1 MAKIGTFGG
10 LSFAVSSNKVST
22 FDDLKWDT
30 SAAYATHD
38 RHLQPD
44 LLEFLGPDP
53 EQITFKMKF
62 SVFLGVNPLKS
73 VNDLRR
79 MVRDGTAE
87 RLVIGGRVYGDYK
100 WAITKVSSAM
110 KTFDNR
116 GNCWAAEVTVTL
128 KEYGRR

>member
-10 LSFAVSSNKVST
+10 ISFVVSSNKVST

-62 SVFLGVNPLKS
+62 SVFLGVNPLKA

-79 MVRDGTAE
+79 MVREGTAE

>member
-1 MAKIGTFGG
+1 MAKTGTFGG

-79 MVRDGTAE
+79 MVREGTAE

>member
-10 LSFAVSSNKVST
+10 LSFVVSSNRVNT

-62 SVFLGVNPLKS
+62 SVFLGANPLKS

-79 MVRDGTAE
+79 MVREGTVE
-87 RLVIGGRVYGDYK
+87 RLVIGGRVYGDFK

-110 KTFDNR
+110 KIFDNK

>member
-53 EQITFKMKF
+53 EQITSKMKF

-79 MVRDGTAE
+79 MVREGTAE

>member
-79 MVRDGTAE
+79 MVREGTAE

-100 WAITKVSSAM
+100 WAITEVSSAM

-128 KEYGRR
+128 KEYGRT

>member
-22 FDDLKWDT
+22 FEDLKWDT

-79 MVRDGTAE
+79 MVREGTAE

>member
-10 LSFAVSSNKVST
+10 LSFVVSSNKVST

-53 EQITFKMKF
+53 EQITLKMKF

-79 MVRDGTAE
+79 MVREGTAE

>member
-53 EQITFKMKF
+53 EQITFEMKF

-79 MVRDGTAE
+79 MVREGTAE

>member
-22 FDDLKWDT
+22 FDDLKCDT

-79 MVRDGTAE
+79 MVREGTAE

-100 WAITKVSSAM
+100 WAITEVSSAM

>member
-10 LSFAVSSNKVST
+10 LSFVVSSNKVST

-62 SVFLGVNPLKS
+62 SVFLGVNHLKS

-79 MVRDGTAE
+79 MVREGTAE

>member
-10 LSFAVSSNKVST
+10 LSFVVSSSKVST

-62 SVFLGVNPLKS
+62 SVFLGVNPLKA

-79 MVRDGTAE
+79 MVREGTVE

-100 WAITKVSSAM
+100 WAITKVSNAM
-110 KTFDNR
+110 KTFDNK

>member
-73 VNDLRR
+73 VKDLRR
-79 MVRDGTAE
+79 MVREGTAE

>member
-53 EQITFKMKF
+53 EQITLKMKF

-79 MVRDGTAE
+79 MVREGTAE

>member
-1 MAKIGTFGG
+1 MAKVGTFGR
-10 LSFAVSSNKVST
+10 LSFAVSSSKVST
-22 FDDLKWDT
+22 FEDLKWDA

-62 SVFLGVNPLKS
+62 SVFLGVDPLKA

-79 MVRDGTAE
+79 MVREGTVE

-116 GNCWAAEVTVTL
+116 GNCWAAEVNVTL

>member
-79 MVRDGTAE
+79 MVREGTVE

>member
-53 EQITFKMKF
+53 EQITFKMEF

-79 MVRDGTAE
+79 MVREGTAE

>member
-79 MVRDGTAE
+79 MVREGTAE
-87 RLVIGGRVYGDYK
+87 RLVIGGRGYGDYK

>member
-1 MAKIGTFGG
+1 MAKIGSFGG

-79 MVRDGTAE
+79 MVREGTAE

>member
-10 LSFAVSSNKVST
+10 LSFVVSSNKVST

-79 MVRDGTAE
+79 MVREGTAE

-116 GNCWAAEVTVTL
+116 GNCCAAEVTVTL

>member
-30 SAAYATHD
+30 SAAYATND

-79 MVRDGTAE
+79 MVREGTAE

>member
-53 EQITFKMKF
+53 EQITLKMKF

-79 MVRDGTAE
+79 MVREGTAD

>member
-10 LSFAVSSNKVST
+10 LSFVVSSNKVST
-22 FDDLKWDT
+22 FDDLEWDT

-79 MVRDGTAE
+79 MVREGTAE

>member
-62 SVFLGVNPLKS
+62 SVCLGVNPLKS

-79 MVRDGTAE
+79 MVREGTAE

>member
-53 EQITFKMKF
+53 EQITVKMKF

-79 MVRDGTAE
+79 MVREGTAE

>member
-79 MVRDGTAE
+79 MVREGTAE

-100 WAITKVSSAM
+100 WAITKGSSAM

>member
-79 MVRDGTAE
+79 MVREGTAE

-100 WAITKVSSAM
+100 WAITEVSSAM
-110 KTFDNR
+110 KTFDNG

>member
-10 LSFAVSSNKVST
+10 LSFVVSSNKVST

-62 SVFLGVNPLKS
+62 SVFVGVHPIKS

-79 MVRDGTAE
+79 MVREGTAE

>member
-10 LSFAVSSNKVST
+10 LSFVVSSNKVST

-62 SVFLGVNPLKS
+62 SVFLGVNPSKS

-79 MVRDGTAE
+79 MVREGTAE

>member
-10 LSFAVSSNKVST
+10 ISFVVSSNKVST

-62 SVFLGVNPLKS
+62 SVFLGVNPLKA

-79 MVRDGTAE
+79 MVREGTVE

-110 KTFDNR
+110 KTFDNK

>member
-1 MAKIGTFGG
+1 MAKIGKFGKV
-10 LSFAVSSNKVST
+10 SFVVSSDKVNT
-22 FDDLKWDT
+22 FDDMKWDT

-38 RHLQPD
+38 RHLQTD
-44 LLEFLGPDP
+44 LLEFMGPEL

-62 SVFLGVNPLKS
+62 SVFLGVNPIKA

-79 MVRDGTAE
+79 MVREGTVE

-100 WAITKVSSAM
+100 WAIVKLSSAM
-110 KTFDNR
+110 KTFDNK

>member
-10 LSFAVSSNKVST
+10 LSFVVSSNKVST

-62 SVFLGVNPLKS
+62 SVFLRVNPLKS

-79 MVRDGTAE
+79 MVREGTAE

>member
-10 LSFAVSSNKVST
+10 LSFVVSSNKVST

-38 RHLQPD
+38 R
-44 LLEFLGPDP
+44 
-53 EQITFKMKF
+53 
-62 SVFLGVNPLKS
+62 
-73 VNDLRR
+73 NDLRR
-79 MVRDGTAE
+79 MVREGTAE

>member
-1 MAKIGTFGG
+1 VAKIGTFGG

-79 MVRDGTAE
+79 MVREGTAE

>member
-79 MVRDGTAE
+79 MVREGTAE
-87 RLVIGGRVYGDYK
+87 RLGIGGRVYGDYK

>member
-62 SVFLGVNPLKS
+62 SVFLRVNPLKS

-79 MVRDGTAE
+79 MVREGTAE